1 MFDFENSLT
10 FAPENER
17 YKNDMQTILGANGQI
32 ADELA
37 KELHRNYTTEIRLVG
52 RNPKKVN
59 DTDQL
64 FVANLLDAQATD
76 KAVAGS
82 EIAYLTVGLP
92 MNSQMWVEKFPIM
105 MKNVIEACKKHKT
118 KLVFF
123 DNTYMYDKTSEPQTE
138 ESPFVPIGQKSTVR
152 AKMATML
159 LDEMKSG
166 NIEAVICRAPEFYG
180 TGKTQSITN
189 TLIFD
194 NIKQGKK
201 LKVPIN
207 DNTKRTLIFT
217 PDASRAM
224 ALIGNTLSTYNQTW
238 HLPCD
243 DSRPSYKEFINLAS
257 RVYKKEFNYS
267 VVKMWQFKLG
277 SLFNKQAKELQE
289 LLPRYKYDNIFISD
303 KFKNQFPDFKFTTYR
318 EGITNI
324 LNEQKQ

>member
-1 MFDFENSLT
+1 
-10 FAPENER
+10 
-17 YKNDMQTILGANGQI
+17 MQTILGANGQI

-37 KELHRNYTTEIRLVG
+37 KELHRNYTTDIRLVG
-52 RNPKKVN
+52 RNPKKIN
-59 DTDQL
+59 ETDQL
-64 FVANLLDAQATD
+64 FTANLLDKEATD

-92 MNSQMWVEKFPIM
+92 MNAKMWEEQFPIM
-105 MKNVIEACKKHKT
+105 MKNVIDACIKHKT

-123 DNTYMYDKTSEPQTE
+123 DNTYMYAKNNKPQTE
-138 ESPFVPIGQKSTVR
+138 ESPFVPVGQKSTVR

-159 LDEMKSG
+159 LDEMNKK

-201 LKVPIN
+201 LKVPIK

-224 ALIGNTLSTYNQTW
+224 ALIGNTRNAYNQTW
-238 HLPCD
+238 HLPSD
-243 DSRPSYKEFINLAS
+243 DNRFTYKEMIKLTS
-257 RVYKKEFNYS
+257 KIYQKELNYS
-267 VVKMWQFKLG
+267 VIKMWQFKLG

-303 KFKNQFPDFKFTTYR
+303 KFKKQFPDFKITTYQ
-318 EGITNI
+318 EAITHI
-324 LNEQKQ
+324 LKEQKQ

>member
-1 MFDFENSLT
+1 
-10 FAPENER
+10 
-17 YKNDMQTILGANGQI
+17 MQTILGANGQI
-32 ADELA
+32 AEELA
-37 KELHRNYTTEIRLVG
+37 KELHRNYTTDIRLVS
-52 RNPKKVN
+52 RNPKKIN

-64 FVANLLDAQATD
+64 FSANLLDAQATD

-82 EIAYLTVGLP
+82 DIAYLTVGLP
-92 MNSQMWVEKFPIM
+92 MNSQMWTEQFPIM
-105 MKNVIEACKKHKT
+105 MKNVIEACKQHKC

-123 DNTYMYDKTSEPQTE
+123 DNTYMYAKNNEPQTE
-138 ESPFVPIGQKSTVR
+138 ESPFVPLGQKSTVR
-152 AKMATML
+152 AKMTTML
-159 LDEMKSG
+159 LDEINNK

-201 LKVPIN
+201 LKVPIK

-217 PDASRAM
+217 PDASRSM
-224 ALIGNTLSTYNQTW
+224 ALIGNTPSAYNQTW

-243 DSRPSYKEFINLAS
+243 DNRPTYKELINLAS
-257 RVYKKEFNYS
+257 KIYQKEFNYS
-267 VVKMWQFKLG
+267 VVKMWLFKLG

-303 KFKNQFPDFKFTTYR
+303 KFKKQFPDFKFTSYQ
-318 EGITNI
+318 EGITQI
-324 LNEQKQ
+324 INEQKQ